1 MATPHIEAGPPCN
14 RYASRLKLPH
24 CHSYNILGHICR
36 LEYETILAYIFISEY
51 GVDMPDID
59 PAHRTRLLRL
69 KDAIASLHGLSL
81 DHLVSLLTIAAEP
94 GLSVNEL
101 AEKTN
106 TPQASASRYVAV
118 LAGRYQSDAA
128 EPPIA
133 LITQEIRADDPRR
146 RALFLT
152 SEGHHAIM
160 AIINTEV
167 PITGDEGEA
176 A

>member
-1 MATPHIEAGPPCN
+1 
-14 RYASRLKLPH
+14 
-24 CHSYNILGHICR
+24 
-36 LEYETILAYIFISEY
+36 
-51 GVDMPDID
+51 MPDID
-59 PAHRTRLLRL
+59 TTHRTRLLGLR
-69 KDAIASLHGLSL
+69 DAIASLHGLSL

-118 LAGRYQSDAA
+118 LAGRYQNDAT
-128 EPPIA
+128 EPPVA

-152 SEGHHAIM
+152 PDGHRAIM
-160 AIINTEV
+160 AIINAEGAITVAKGEV
-167 PITGDEGEA
+167 A
-176 A
+176 